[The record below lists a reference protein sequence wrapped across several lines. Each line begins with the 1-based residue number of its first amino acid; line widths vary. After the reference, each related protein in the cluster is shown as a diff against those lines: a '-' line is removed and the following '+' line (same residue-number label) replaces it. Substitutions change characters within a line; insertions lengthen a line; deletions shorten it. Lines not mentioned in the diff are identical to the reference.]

1 MQIVN
6 IMQTFGKN
14 LQNKMLDDIMRNIL
28 GNKRKDN
35 NDNR

>member
-14 LQNKMLDDIMRNIL
+14 LQNKMLDDIMRSIL